1 MVFHLRWKDKLLTSI
16 DTTHSDLA
24 HKVPPHL
31 YPTPKW
37 MDAHHHYDPYT
48 DTRTHEPILGPGDDF
63 VIERLGGLLS
73 SGTFTPRYT
82 HPYLQLSKGA
92 SRLEYLGLLG
102 KPVVLN
108 YPLVMEKKGTM
119 DDPII
124 VDTIMGIRTV
134 GCTAGETTRCPDC
147 CQAFHLR
154 YIVDPDDI
162 SRDSERFW
170 KTHVDPN
177 AVFPEKSH
185 GHEDHG
191 HHGGNTAHQ
200 H

>member
-1 MVFHLRWKDKLLTSI
+1 MWPFLRDIDGKRVFAPLRSIMVFHLRWKDKLLTSI

-48 DTRTHEPILGPGDDF
+48 DTRTHEPILGPG
-63 VIERLGGLLS
+63 
-73 SGTFTPRYT
+73 
-82 HPYLQLSKGA
+82 
-92 SRLEYLGLLG
+92 LLG

-134 GCTAGETTRCPDC
+134 GCTGYPKYSHEQVYFRMKAGETTRCPDC